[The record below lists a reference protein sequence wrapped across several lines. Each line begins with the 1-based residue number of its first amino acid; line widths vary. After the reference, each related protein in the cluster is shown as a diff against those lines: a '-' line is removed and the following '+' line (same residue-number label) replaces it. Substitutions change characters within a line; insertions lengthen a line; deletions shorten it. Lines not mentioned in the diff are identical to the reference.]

1 LGAEKLEDH
10 EEVETYHGRAIAK
23 NGKKKD
29 VEIYLD
35 DGRIVFAFA
44 NLSHDWCKYET
55 AVIHNKAKDHLE
67 FSHVNNRS
75 YKVITEYS
83 REFEKELTQEG
94 FSIQSGRLNRGHKK
108 NLRDILLI
116 TGIFVSIFLAIKI
129 IPMFFYDEISEETLA
144 EYQSLTDEAYGNK
157 LIFNQQDERIQ
168 LIHQI
173 CQKHLS
179 MEDLRQYRFGML
191 KSNTENAFAMPVNR
205 IVFTSKLMEQAEKKP
220 LLIASI
226 IAHEIGHH
234 QHHHLHQKIME
245 LEVSNKVFMVFSDS
259 IRAPM
264 DIATLSFNRDNER
277 EADFEA
283 LKIMKRNNIDPS
295 DIIEFHRKNE
305 EGSIDALKWL
315 STHPSSDE
323 RAELYQN
330 YLDRYQ

>member
-1 LGAEKLEDH
+1 
-10 EEVETYHGRAIAK
+10 
-23 NGKKKD
+23 
-29 VEIYLD
+29 
-35 DGRIVFAFA
+35 
-44 NLSHDWCKYET
+44 
-55 AVIHNKAKDHLE
+55 
-67 FSHVNNRS
+67 
-75 YKVITEYS
+75 
-83 REFEKELTQEG
+83 
-94 FSIQSGRLNRGHKK
+94 
-108 NLRDILLI
+108 
-116 TGIFVSIFLAIKI
+116 
-129 IPMFFYDEISEETLA
+129 
-144 EYQSLTDEAYGNK
+144 
-157 LIFNQQDERIQ
+157 
-168 LIHQI
+168 
-173 CQKHLS
+173 
-179 MEDLRQYRFGML
+179 
-191 KSNTENAFAMPVNR
+191 MPVNR